1 MKRWAKAWLAVGVG
15 CCVCGAALTGIGVA
29 SGGSKYVKSAD
40 LNKMDGAAKKSD
52 KPILRIKDD
61 GIYVCGTPWCGKH
74 GLQTN
79 VEVPVQ
85 GICILRRGEENMI
98 RKISA
103 IDGYPD
109 LYKQTYRPSEKDKM
123 LKTLSMIK
131 QMAERLP
138 LYEMHCTISEEAAV
152 MAWERMKP

>member
-1 MKRWAKAWLAVGVG
+1 M
-15 CCVCGAALTGIGVA
+15 
-29 SGGSKYVKSAD
+29 
-40 LNKMDGAAKKSD
+40 
-52 KPILRIKDD
+52 
-61 GIYVCGTPWCGKH
+61 
-74 GLQTN
+74 QTN

-109 LYKQTYRPSEKDKM
+109 LYKQTCRPGEKDKM

>member
-1 MKRWAKAWLAVGVG
+1 MVN
-15 CCVCGAALTGIGVA
+15 
-29 SGGSKYVKSAD
+29 D
-40 LNKMDGAAKKSD
+40 D

-109 LYKQTYRPSEKDKM
+109 LYKQTYRPCEKDKM

>member
-1 MKRWAKAWLAVGVG
+1 M
-15 CCVCGAALTGIGVA
+15 
-29 SGGSKYVKSAD
+29 
-40 LNKMDGAAKKSD
+40 
-52 KPILRIKDD
+52 
-61 GIYVCGTPWCGKH
+61 
-74 GLQTN
+74 
-79 VEVPVQ
+79 
-85 GICILRRGEENMI
+85 RRGEENMI

>member
-1 MKRWAKAWLAVGVG
+1 MWNSVVREAWIADKRGSA
-15 CCVCGAALTGIGVA
+15 GAG
-29 SGGSKYVKSAD
+29 D
-40 LNKMDGAAKKSD
+40 L
-52 KPILRIKDD
+52 
-61 GIYVCGTPWCGKH
+61 YF
-74 GLQTN
+74 
-79 VEVPVQ
+79 
-85 GICILRRGEENMI
+85 RRGEENMI